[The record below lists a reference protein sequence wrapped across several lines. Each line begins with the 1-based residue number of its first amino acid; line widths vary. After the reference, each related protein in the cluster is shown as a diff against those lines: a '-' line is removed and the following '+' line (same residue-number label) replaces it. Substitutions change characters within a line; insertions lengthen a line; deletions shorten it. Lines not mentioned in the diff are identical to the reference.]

1 MTVWQ
6 KIEQTIS
13 QATGEP
19 FKVKTSRAVAGGC
32 INEAVCLQGD
42 GRHYFVKL
50 NRADRLG
57 MFAAEA
63 AGLEAIR
70 ASKSLRAPE
79 PIAWGTSG
87 ENSWLALEFIPF
99 SDQHNGTSALLG
111 EQLAAMHRHTAR
123 RFGWERDN
131 TIGSSPQPNSWMDD
145 WIAFLRD
152 HRLGFQLNLARR
164 NGAPTTLI
172 DRGQQLLEQLPA
184 FFDNYQ
190 PRPSLLHG
198 DLWGGNW
205 RSDGDGS
212 PVIFDPAVYFGD
224 READIA
230 MTELFGGFDRHFH
243 QAYESAWPLD
253 PGYEIRKQLYN
264 LYHILNHFNL
274 FGGGY
279 ARQAAGMIE
288 NLLASQS

>member
-1 MTVWQ
+1 MWQ
-6 KIEQTIS
+6 SIEQAIS
-13 QATGEP
+13 ETTGEP
-19 FKVKTSRAVAGGC
+19 FKVRSSRAVAGGC
-32 INEAVCLQGD
+32 INEAVCLQGEQ
-42 GRHYFVKL
+42 RRFFVKL
-50 NRADRLG
+50 NRADRLY
-57 MFAAEA
+57 MFEAEA

-70 ASKSLRAPE
+70 ASNSLRAPE

-99 SDQHNGTSALLG
+99 STQQGGTSALLG
-111 EQLAAMHRHTAR
+111 EQLAAMHQHTAR

-131 TIGSSPQPNSWMDD
+131 TIGSSPQPNSWMED

-152 HRLGFQLNLARR
+152 HRLGFQLNLARH

-172 DRGQQLLEQLPA
+172 DRGQQLLEHLPA
-184 FFDNYQ
+184 FFDNYR
-190 PRPSLLHG
+190 PGPSLLHG
-198 DLWGGNW
+198 DLWSGNW
-205 RSDGDGS
+205 ATDGDGN

-230 MTELFGGFDRHFH
+230 MTELFGRFDRRFY

-253 PGYEIRKQLYN
+253 RGYRMRQQLYN

-274 FGGGY
+274 FGGSY
-279 ARQAAGMIE
+279 AGQAASMIE
-288 NLLASQS
+288 NLLAHQS